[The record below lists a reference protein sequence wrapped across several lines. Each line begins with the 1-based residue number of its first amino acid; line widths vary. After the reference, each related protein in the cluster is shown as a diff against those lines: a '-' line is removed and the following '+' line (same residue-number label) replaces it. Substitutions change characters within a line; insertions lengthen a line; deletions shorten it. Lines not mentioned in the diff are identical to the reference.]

1 LARGRFISKSITTD
15 REINALSS
23 DTSRL
28 AFTWLLTFAD
38 CEGRVTGEPDL
49 LLASLFPRRQDIT
62 PDLLETFIQEWASA
76 GFIVWY
82 LAPDGDRYIQFLNF
96 SKHQIGLRKDREAF
110 NPIPAPENAAL
121 LAGTLPDELRQSSGT
136 TPDQLRSNSGLT
148 PAEVKVKDKDKD
160 EVNDEVNREVEPT
173 AAAALPEQLQ
183 FESERAQHALDHA
196 KHKNA
201 SRPSRNALR
210 MSEERNREVEATAAA
225 ALPEQLQFES
235 KRAQHALDHAQHTGA
250 EPTSRNALR
259 MSEERNWEVEATAA
273 SEPLLTL
280 YSEEIG
286 PLTPAIRA
294 QLLQALH
301 QYGEDRLTYAILEAS
316 HHNVRSWKY
325 IHAILTANPNSP
337 PARPTYP
344 AQNPPTNRPLTALEV
359 VKAEMRRVGCDPA
372 GIFKP

>member
-1 LARGRFISKSITTD
+1 MARGRFISKSITTD

-121 LAGTLPDELRQSSGT
+121 LAGTLPDERRQSSGT
-136 TPDQLRSNSGLT
+136 APDQLRSNSGLT

-196 KHKNA
+196 KHM
-201 SRPSRNALR
+201 NALR
-210 MSEERNREVEATAAA
+210 
-225 ALPEQLQFES
+225 P
-235 KRAQHALDHAQHTGA
+235 
-250 EPTSRNALR
+250 SRNALR

-337 PARPTYP
+337 PASPTYP

>member
-1 LARGRFISKSITTD
+1 MARGRFISKSITTD

-160 EVNDEVNREVEPT
+160 EGEYEVKREPLESR
-173 AAAALPEQLQ
+173 QLQ
-183 FESERAQHALDHA
+183 VALDHA

-201 SRPSRNALR
+201 SRPSGNALC
-210 MSEERNREVEATAAA
+210 MSKERNREVEATAAA

-294 QLLQALH
+294 QLLQALQQH
-301 QYGEDRLTYAILEAS
+301 GEDRLTYAILEAS

-325 IHAILTANPNSP
+325 IHAIIAANPNSP
-337 PARPTYP
+337 PIKPTHP
-344 AQNPPTNRPLTALEV
+344 AQIPPTNRPLTALEV

>member
-1 LARGRFISKSITTD
+1 MARGRFISKSITTD

-136 TPDQLRSNSGLT
+136 APDQLRSNSGLT
-148 PAEVKVKDKDKD
+148 PAEVKVKVKDNVKVED
-160 EVNDEVNREVEPT
+160 EGEYEVKREP
-173 AAAALPEQLQ
+173 L
-183 FESERAQHALDHA
+183 ESERAQPE
-196 KHKNA
+196 
-201 SRPSRNALR
+201 SR
-210 MSEERNREVEATAAA
+210 
-225 ALPEQLQFES
+225 
-235 KRAQHALDHAQHTGA
+235 RAQTALDHAQHTGA
-250 EPTSRNALR
+250 ELTLDHALHAGAGR
-259 MSEERNWEVEATAA
+259 TKGK
-273 SEPLLTL
+273 LLQL

-337 PARPTYP
+337 PVKPTHP
-344 AQNPPTNRPLTALEV
+344 SQTPPTNRPLTALEV

>member
-1 LARGRFISKSITTD
+1 MARGRFISKSITTD

-136 TPDQLRSNSGLT
+136 APDQLRSNSGLT
-148 PAEVKVKDKDKD
+148 PAEVKVKVKDNVKVED
-160 EVNDEVNREVEPT
+160 EGEYEVKREP
-173 AAAALPEQLQ
+173 L
-183 FESERAQHALDHA
+183 ESERAQPE
-196 KHKNA
+196 
-201 SRPSRNALR
+201 SR
-210 MSEERNREVEATAAA
+210 
-225 ALPEQLQFES
+225 
-235 KRAQHALDHAQHTGA
+235 RAQTALDHAQHTGA
-250 EPTSRNALR
+250 ELTLDHALHAGAGR
-259 MSEERNWEVEATAA
+259 TKEK
-273 SEPLLTL
+273 LLQL

-294 QLLQALH
+294 QLLQALQ

-337 PARPTYP
+337 PAKPTHP

>member
-1 LARGRFISKSITTD
+1 MARGRFISKSITTD

-121 LAGTLPDELRQSSGT
+121 LAGTLPDERRQSSGT
-136 TPDQLRSNSGLT
+136 APDQLRSNSGLT

-160 EVNDEVNREVEPT
+160 EGEYEVKLEP
-173 AAAALPEQLQ
+173 LESRQLQ
-183 FESERAQHALDHA
+183 VALDHA
-196 KHKNA
+196 KHM
-201 SRPSRNALR
+201 NALR
-210 MSEERNREVEATAAA
+210 
-225 ALPEQLQFES
+225 P
-235 KRAQHALDHAQHTGA
+235 
-250 EPTSRNALR
+250 SRNALR

-286 PLTPAIRA
+286 HLTPAIRA
-294 QLLQALH
+294 QLLQALQ

-337 PARPTYP
+337 PAKPTHP

>member
-1 LARGRFISKSITTD
+1 MARGRFISKSITTD

-136 TPDQLRSNSGLT
+136 APDQLRSNSGLT

-160 EVNDEVNREVEPT
+160 EGEYEVKREPLESR
-173 AAAALPEQLQ
+173 QLQ
-183 FESERAQHALDHA
+183 VALDHA
-196 KHKNA
+196 KHM
-201 SRPSRNALR
+201 NALR
-210 MSEERNREVEATAAA
+210 
-225 ALPEQLQFES
+225 P
-235 KRAQHALDHAQHTGA
+235 
-250 EPTSRNALR
+250 SRNALR

-294 QLLQALH
+294 QLLQALQQH
-301 QYGEDRLTYAILEAS
+301 GEDRLTYAILEAS

-337 PARPTYP
+337 PAKPTHP

>member
-136 TPDQLRSNSGLT
+136 APDQLRSNSGLT
-148 PAEVKVKDKDKD
+148 PAEVKVKVKDNVKVED
-160 EVNDEVNREVEPT
+160 EGEYEVKREP
-173 AAAALPEQLQ
+173 L
-183 FESERAQHALDHA
+183 ESERAQPE
-196 KHKNA
+196 
-201 SRPSRNALR
+201 SR
-210 MSEERNREVEATAAA
+210 
-225 ALPEQLQFES
+225 
-235 KRAQHALDHAQHTGA
+235 RAQTALDHAQHTGA
-250 EPTSRNALR
+250 ELTLDHALHAGAGR
-259 MSEERNWEVEATAA
+259 TKEK
-273 SEPLLTL
+273 LLQL

>member
-1 LARGRFISKSITTD
+1 MARGRFISKSITTD

-183 FESERAQHALDHA
+183 FESERAQPE
-196 KHKNA
+196 
-201 SRPSRNALR
+201 SR
-210 MSEERNREVEATAAA
+210 
-225 ALPEQLQFES
+225 
-235 KRAQHALDHAQHTGA
+235 RAQTALDHAQHTGA
-250 EPTSRNALR
+250 ELTLDHALHAGAGR
-259 MSEERNWEVEATAA
+259 TKEK
-273 SEPLLTL
+273 LLQL